1 MFGARWGGVPIAF
14 WVGDSAGAARHTRML
29 LEHSREHSLPLW
41 SEVGARFQRAL
52 AIRTGSPDEKPGPDF
67 SFRSLSGLTETA
79 EAMGQAGRI
88 AEALPLVESGLD
100 QSDGGWVTPE
110 LHRLKGELL
119 LSQSAPAVAT
129 TAEDLFQQ
137 ALDEARQQNALSW
150 ELRAAMSLA
159 RLRRDQG
166 RAADAVAC
174 LRPAYDR
181 FTEGFGTADLMAAKQ
196 LLSELSHEGQP
207 I

>member
-1 MFGARWGGVPIAF
+1 MVCWVMAETSIREAQATVEPISLCLALAGAACPIAF

-41 SEVGARFQRAL
+41 TEVGARFQRAL
-52 AIRTGSPDEKPGPDF
+52 AIRNGSPDEKPGPDF
-67 SFRSLSGLTETA
+67 SFRALSALTETA
-79 EAMGQAGRI
+79 EALGQAGRI
-88 AEALPLVESGLD
+88 AEALPLVESG
-100 QSDGGWVTPE
+100 
-110 LHRLKGELL
+110 
-119 LSQSAPAVAT
+119 
-129 TAEDLFQQ
+129 
-137 ALDEARQQNALSW
+137 LDEARQQNALSW

-166 RAADAVAC
+166 RDADAVAC
-174 LRPAYDR
+174 LRPVYDR

-196 LLSELSHEGQP
+196 LLSELSHGRQP